1 MPILGETL
9 AANSVQ
15 KAFGGKGANQAVAC
29 ARLGGQTQMLAQVGD
44 DDDGNNYVEFMGNE
58 GIAVDNIN
66 HIRGVP
72 TGQAFII
79 S

>member
-1 MPILGETL
+1 
-9 AANSVQ
+9 
-15 KAFGGKGANQAVAC
+15 
-29 ARLGGQTQMLAQVGD
+29 MLAQVGD
-44 DDDGNNYVEFMGNE
+44 DDDGNNYVEFMRNE

-66 HIRGVP
+66 QIQGVP